1 MLRNIE
7 YKGKIYKNP
16 RELYRHNKPH
26 HSVTINAFEARCRG
40 NWDID
45 DALDTPKQPK
55 GRRKK
60 PKTKEELT
68 QRLKQVVSKNKPT
81 EAEGA
86 MQGAFREAIGSQQGK
101 APTEIPKPVE
111 QHRFKPNTALALNKE
126 IHPTEK
132 RVSLYVAKTELSG
145 QHRAVIGFTTEKT
158 PSDLE
163 FLDTEILLIAKVGFT
178 TAGQIQNKIVEVFFS
193 QHNIDESAD
202 MASSQVFDF
211 NDGDYFNALDYI
223 YSLISS
229 YQNSQQQA

>member
-1 MLRNIE
+1 M
-7 YKGKIYKNP
+7 P
-16 RELYRHNKPH
+16 
-26 HSVTINAFEARCRG
+26 T
-40 NWDID
+40 
-45 DALDTPKQPK
+45 
-55 GRRKK
+55 RKK
-60 PKTKEELT
+60 
-68 QRLKQVVSKNKPT
+68 
-81 EAEGA
+81 
-86 MQGAFREAIGSQQGK
+86 
-101 APTEIPKPVE
+101 KPVE

-145 QHRAVIGFTTEKT
+145 QHRAVIGFTTEQK

-163 FLDTEILLIAKVGFT
+163 FLDADILLLAKVGFT

-223 YSLISS
+223 YSLVAS
-229 YQNSQQQA
+229 YQNPN